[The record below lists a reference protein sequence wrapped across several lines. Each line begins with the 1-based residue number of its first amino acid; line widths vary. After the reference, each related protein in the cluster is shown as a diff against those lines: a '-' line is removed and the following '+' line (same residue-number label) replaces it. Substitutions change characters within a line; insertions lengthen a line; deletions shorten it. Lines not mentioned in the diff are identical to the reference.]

1 MILEATN
8 LHKWY
13 VQKTYFNRIKSDEIL
28 ILTNLFNDIYIY
40 ICTII
45 YQNVYIRSFFR
56 SIQNIKYK
64 ITELSKIKSNAFY
77 YINNQ
82 LYFFF
87 LFFFNAL
94 FEMLKIETFN
104 LRYISLYI
112 CKLDRRATRHF
123 EQIRDNWITL

>member
-1 MILEATN
+1 MILKATN

-28 ILTNLFNDIYIY
+28 ILTNLFNDIY

-104 LRYISLYI
+104 LRYISLYM